1 MYSASREDNAAQS
14 GTGVFYQALP
24 ALGADGKNIMV
35 LIPVQ
40 MVNGKCVQTQINK
53 PKTQDALPLNVAGAP
68 VSFRIKT
75 ALTSLA
81 TQQSTRNVVSPANAS
96 PCEVGFEDQGQ
107 ELSIKKSFMSST
119 DCFSSSDSTT
129 VASLSSKTTDCQSN
143 VSRCL
148 SELSF
153 CSASPMTSLPL
164 GSPKSHLKLIPKDSQ
179 RPNSPMKWT
188 IEEVSSEFA
197 VDLPN
202 SPSAPS
208 KTFKTLES
216 SDTVGL
222 FEKALPVSWISNET
236 NDKRDQQDSVVCNG
250 KIFLATKN
258 DTLLSTKESVGKCC
272 HLKNT
277 AVSSSSSLLQHS
289 RVRQGNKPNEVIDL
303 CTDDNPENLCEIIS
317 DDVTTGSSLDEDNV
331 IFVSYIPPKSDYV
344 AVKSLVGKTLEI
356 ETSTRTLHPAPEC
369 ESSVLNYSNTAHV
382 QLTSES
388 MDDCS
393 IDKSQKPDQSRMANT
408 APNDDRDSVMSRQ
421 QLDSITV
428 SLGMESLSHPSAS
441 DPNSGESTDKTKSST
456 APVCRSS
463 DHILRQMF
471 GVTSDVRICLQR
483 INPESSG
490 TGVEEPAQNVLTQDI
505 QETTNLVKESELFME
520 YSYNPQDPHRSSSPV
535 NVKRAKLSD
544 VQNWSGDTVTTS
556 PFAGIMVGYVEPID
570 DDISSIDENYIP
582 DSSAAWSLNSALS
595 NTSRM
600 GRPRKRTTC
609 PCCVP
614 GTLGLSTRS
623 STRAVDSE
631 RLTWTRDHTSKR
643 GGRQKFK

>member
-107 ELSIKKSFMSST
+107 ELSISSNKYPLGTIKSKTILIDSQNQVQTVAASDVPSGIKKSFMSST

-236 NDKRDQQDSVVCNG
+236 NDKRDQQDSVVCN
-250 KIFLATKN
+250 
-258 DTLLSTKESVGKCC
+258 
-272 HLKNT
+272 
-277 AVSSSSSLLQHS
+277 
-289 RVRQGNKPNEVIDL
+289 
-303 CTDDNPENLCEIIS
+303 
-317 DDVTTGSSLDEDNV
+317 
-331 IFVSYIPPKSDYV
+331 
-344 AVKSLVGKTLEI
+344 VKSLVGKTLEI